1 MTKQTHVSDTASTE
15 APTWI
20 APRQSIEVFSVAE
33 FTETFS
39 NPGDDSSGIFT
50 AS

>member
-1 MTKQTHVSDTASTE
+1 MTKQSHVSDTTSTE
-15 APTWI
+15 APTWV

-33 FTETFS
+33 FTQLDAF
-39 NPGDDSSGIFT
+39 PGDDGLGIFT